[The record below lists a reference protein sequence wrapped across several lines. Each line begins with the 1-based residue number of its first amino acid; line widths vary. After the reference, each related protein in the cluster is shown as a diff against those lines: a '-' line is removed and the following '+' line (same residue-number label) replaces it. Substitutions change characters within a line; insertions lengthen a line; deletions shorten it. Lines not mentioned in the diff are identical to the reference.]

1 MYKEIY
7 FGNNGRNKLARGI
20 NLLADTVKVTLG
32 PKGRNVIIDKN
43 YISPIITK
51 DGVTVADSI
60 YLLDRVENMG
70 ATMLK
75 DIAKKTVETAGD
87 GTTTSIVL
95 SQAIYNEGIRIVDN
109 YKENA
114 IQIQR
119 EIQKAAGEVIEMIRK
134 NSSKIESKD
143 QLYEVALISANGDEE
158 IAKVVSDVVW
168 EVGLEGYIHI
178 KQYKDCDPTYTG
190 FEIVNGIKYDCGY
203 ESWYYINDPDNQKC
217 TFEDPLI
224 LLSLE
229 KIASYGPIKYF
240 VDQAYQQNRPLVII
254 CDEMVGEASSVILA
268 NVQAGKL
275 RACVVRP
282 PGFSNNRREL
292 MEDISVVTG
301 AKLMGNSTGYPFIPE
316 NMRKAMFGTVKK
328 IVIDRNN
335 TAFFIDD
342 SRTEQIKKRIEQ
354 IKSHRE
360 LNEKGLVR
368 EKFNKRIA
376 ILEGKIASI
385 NTGGSSETEIK
396 EKIDR
401 VDDSLKAC
409 LAALEEGVSQG
420 GGFTYLKIANELVT
434 NTKGG
439 LILKSALE
447 YPFKQIAIN
456 CGLSPE
462 IIKEKVLLSD
472 KDDYGF
478 NFRTEEYCSLM
489 ESGIIDPSKVLI
501 TALENSVSICS
512 LLLSTEAVV
521 SNELNESDKAMLNS
535 KPIGMVEQK
544 YH

>member
-7 FGNNGRNKLARGI
+7 FGNDGRNKLARGV
-20 NLLADTVKVTLG
+20 NLLANCVKVTLG

-43 YISPIITK
+43 YISPVITK
-51 DGVTVADSI
+51 DGVTVAESI
-60 YLLDRVENMG
+60 ILSDRVENMG

-75 DIAKKTVETAGD
+75 DIAKKTVEKAGD

-95 SQAIYNEGIRIVDN
+95 SQAIFNEGLRVVDN

-119 EIQKAAGEVIEMIRK
+119 DIHKTANEVIQKIKESSDNI
-134 NSSKIESKD
+134 SSKE

-168 EVGLEGYIHI
+168 EVGLTGYIHI

-190 FEIVNGIKYDCGY
+190 YEVIDGIKYDCGY
-203 ESWYYINDPDNQKC
+203 DSWYYINDKDNQKC
-217 TFEDPLI
+217 TFENPLI

-229 KIASYGPIKYF
+229 KISSYGPIKYF
-240 VDQAYQQNRPLVII
+240 VEQAYQQNRPLVII
-254 CDEMVGEASSVILA
+254 CDEMVGEASSIILA

-292 MEDISVVTG
+292 MEDIAVVTG
-301 AKLMGNSTGYPFIPE
+301 AKLMGNMTGYPFIPE
-316 NMRKAMFGTVKK
+316 NMKKTMFGTVEK

-335 TAFFIDD
+335 TAFFIND
-342 SRTEQIKKRIEQ
+342 SRKENITKRIET

-360 LNEKGLVR
+360 LNEGGLVR
-368 EKFNKRIA
+368 NKFNERIA
-376 ILEGKIASI
+376 ILEGKIATI
-385 NTGGSSETEIK
+385 NTGGATESEIK

-420 GGFTYLKIANELVT
+420 GGFTYLKISNQIEPKTTGAM
-434 NTKGG
+434 
-439 LILKSALE
+439 ILKKALE
-447 YPFKQIAIN
+447 YPFTQIANN
-456 CGLSPE
+456 CGLSPD
-462 IIKEKVLLSD
+462 IIKEKVLESKD
-472 KDDYGF
+472 KDFGF
-478 NFRTEEYCSLM
+478 NFRTEEYCDLKK
-489 ESGIIDPSKVLI
+489 EGILDPSKVLI
-501 TALENSVSICS
+501 TSLENAVSICS

-521 SNELNESDKAMLNS
+521 SNELDNGDKMLLNT
-535 KPIGMVEQK
+535 KPIEMVDKK